1 MYHLPYCNA
10 VKLSALIWFDNVSNC
25 PHAHAKEYDH
35 FEFFTLLSLS
45 FYEGRF
51 SAQDKMSNRGE
62 QTKVILVKLKDFN
75 QTQNSSGIIII
86 KRFKV
91 S

>member
-1 MYHLPYCNA
+1 MHTQRNMIIFNSSLY
-10 VKLSALIWFDNVSNC
+10 
-25 PHAHAKEYDH
+25 
-35 FEFFTLLSLS
+35 LS

-91 S
+91 W